1 MSNKP
6 YLTREK
12 IDTLLKQGIK
22 KRDFEDQIGFFCT
35 DQGYVYK
42 SDKSFDELAN
52 DEICCIPEYYDE
64 TDENGLL
71 EDVATYTKLDFME
84 LCDNIKWRAVFVY
97 EGVDWQYP
105 ETYYDEIDWE
115 ELEEFEMQNKSK

>member
-1 MSNKP
+1 MNNKL

-22 KRDFEDQIGFFCT
+22 RRDFENQIGFFCT

-42 SDKSFDELAN
+42 SNKDFDELAD
-52 DEICCIPEYYDE
+52 DEVCYIPEYYDE

-71 EDVATYTKLDFME
+71 EDVAAYTKFDFME
-84 LCDNIKWRAVFVY
+84 LCDNIKWRAVFTY

-105 ETYYDEIDWE
+105 ETYYDETDWE
-115 ELEEFEMQNKSK
+115 EYEEFEDVE

>member
-1 MSNKP
+1 M
-6 YLTREK
+6 
-12 IDTLLKQGIK
+12 
-22 KRDFEDQIGFFCT
+22 
-35 DQGYVYK
+35 YK

-52 DEICCIPEYYDE
+52 DEICHIPEYYDE